1 MHRCLSLLI
10 ALGVTI
16 AAPAV
21 AGDLEIRVGGVNNG
35 DGRVM
40 VAVFDA
46 AERVMGDDTQTAA
59 LMLPARKGVVR
70 AVIGDLPPGTY
81 AISVYHD
88 ANGNQE
94 LDTNMLGM
102 PREGYGFSNDARGVA
117 GPPSFQAASF
127 EIGAD
132 PAVVDLRLSY

>member
-1 MHRCLSLLI
+1 MYRYLVFLT
-10 ALGVTI
+10 ALGISI
-16 AAPAV
+16 AAPAA
-21 AGDLEIRVGGVNNG
+21 AGDLEIRIGGISNG

-46 AERVMGDDTQTAA
+46 AERFMGEETQTAA
-59 LMLPARKGVVR
+59 LMLPARKGMVR
-70 AVIGDLPPGTY
+70 AVIGDLPAGIY

-102 PREGYGFSNDARGVA
+102 PREGYGFSNDARGIA
-117 GPPSFQAASF
+117 GPPSFQAAAF

>member
-1 MHRCLSLLI
+1 MYRCLSLLVT
-10 ALGVTI
+10 LGVTI
-16 AAPAV
+16 VAPAV

-46 AERVMGDDTQTAA
+46 AERFMGDNTQKAA
-59 LMLPARKGVVR
+59 LMLPAQKGVVR
-70 AVIGDLPPGTY
+70 AVIGDLPSGTY

-117 GPPSFQAASF
+117 GPPSFQAAAF

-132 PAVVDLRLSY
+132 PAVIELRLSY

>member
-1 MHRCLSLLI
+1 
-10 ALGVTI
+10 
-16 AAPAV
+16 
-21 AGDLEIRVGGVNNG
+21 
-35 DGRVM
+35 
-40 VAVFDA
+40 
-46 AERVMGDDTQTAA
+46 MGDDTQTAA

-127 EIGAD
+127 KIGAD